1 MLLRN
6 GKPLTDP
13 ISPTERIQVT
23 KTGATA
29 SVSDHVVGEEPLEIR
44 IDAGVGLQQL
54 AITMR
59 TPGADI
65 ELGAGFLW
73 TEGLLRTR
81 EDLIGITTC
90 KDKDLTPREQEN
102 VIVARVVPDAP
113 AVARTLERRFTITSA
128 CGVCGSTHIE
138 DLRQRGCTNVTE
150 PGLSD
155 DELAKLPDLMRPK
168 QKIFDKTGGLHA
180 AGLFDPSGNLIVVRE
195 DVGRHNAVDK
205 VIGYALMNDLL
216 PLQGYA
222 LAISGRGGFEI
233 IQKAIAAGI
242 SAVVA
247 VSAPT
252 SLAVET
258 AREFGLT
265 LLGFARNGEATK
277 YSPAPI
283 ADLKN

>member
-1 MLLRN
+1 MLSWN

-90 KDKDLTPREQEN
+90 KDKELTPREQEN

-113 AVARTLERRFTITSA
+113 AVSRTLERRFTITSA

-138 DLRQRGCTNVTE
+138 DLRQRGCANVSE

-155 DELAKLPDLMRPK
+155 DALAKLPDLMRPK

-180 AGLFDPSGNLIVVRE
+180 AGLFDPNGNLIVVRE

>member
-1 MLLRN
+1 MLLWN

-90 KDKDLTPREQEN
+90 KDKELTPREQEN

-113 AVARTLERRFTITSA
+113 AVSRTLERRFTITSA

-138 DLRQRGCTNVTE
+138 DLRQRGCANVSE

-155 DELAKLPDLMRPK
+155 DALAKLPDLMRPK

-180 AGLFDPSGNLIVVRE
+180 AGLFDPNGNLIVVRE

>member
-1 MLLRN
+1 M
-6 GKPLTDP
+6 TSDEP
-13 ISPTERIQVT
+13 ISATQRIQVS
-23 KTGATA
+23 KTDSDA

-44 IDAGVGLQQL
+44 IDGGAGLQQL

-73 TEGLLRTR
+73 SEGLLRNR

-90 KDKDLTPREQEN
+90 KDKELSPREQEN
-102 VIVARVVPDAP
+102 VIVARVVADAP
-113 AVARTLERRFTITSA
+113 AVTRIMERRFTISSA
-128 CGVCGSTHIE
+128 CGVCGSTHIH
-138 DLRQRGCTNVTE
+138 DLRERGCKNVAA

-155 DELAKLPDLMRPK
+155 HELARLPDLMRPK

-180 AGLFDPSGNLIVVRE
+180 AGLFDQTGKLIVVRE

-205 VIGYALMNDLL
+205 VIGYALMSDML
-216 PLQGYA
+216 PLAGYS

-233 IQKAIAAGI
+233 IQKAIAAQI

-265 LLGFARNGEATK
+265 LLGFTRNGSATK
-277 YSPAPI
+277 YSPYSQ
-283 ADLKN
+283 

>member
-1 MLLRN
+1 
-6 GKPLTDP
+6 LTDP

-90 KDKDLTPREQEN
+90 KDKELTPREQEN

-113 AVARTLERRFTITSA
+113 AVSRTLERRFTITSA

-138 DLRQRGCTNVTE
+138 DLRQRGCANVSE

-155 DELAKLPDLMRPK
+155 DALAKLPDLMRPK

-180 AGLFDPSGNLIVVRE
+180 AGLFDPNGNLIVVRE

-242 SAVVA
+242 SAVVS

-277 YSPAPI
+277 YSPAP
-283 ADLKN
+283 

>member
-283 ADLKN
+283 ADLQN

>member
-1 MLLRN
+1 
-6 GKPLTDP
+6 LTNQEP
-13 ISPTERIQVT
+13 VSPTQRIQVF
-23 KTGATA
+23 KTNSNA
-29 SVSDHVVGEEPLEIR
+29 SMSDHVVGEEPLEIR
-44 IDAGVGLQQL
+44 IDGGVGLQQL

-90 KDKDLTPREQEN
+90 KDKDLTLREQEN
-102 VIVARVVPDAP
+102 VIVARVVADAP
-113 AVARTLERRFTITSA
+113 AVTRTLERRFTISSA
-128 CGVCGSTHIE
+128 CGVCGSTHID
-138 DLRQRGCTNVTE
+138 DLRSRGCSNVSAPGITE
-150 PGLSD
+150 AQL
-155 DELAKLPDLMRPK
+155 LKLPELMRPK

-180 AGLFDPSGNLIVVRE
+180 AGLFDPQGNLIVVRE

-205 VIGYALMNDLL
+205 VIGFALMNDLL
-216 PLQGYA
+216 PLDGYS

-233 IQKAIAAGI
+233 IQKAIAARI

-265 LLGFARNGEATK
+265 LYGFTRNGVATK
-277 YSPAPI
+277 YSPAP
-283 ADLKN
+283 

>member
-1 MLLRN
+1 M
-6 GKPLTDP
+6 TSEEP
-13 ISPTERIQVT
+13 ISATQRIQVY
-23 KTGATA
+23 KTDTEAR
-29 SVSDHVVGEEPLEIR
+29 VSDHVVGEEPLEIR
-44 IDAGVGLQQL
+44 IDGGSGLQQL

-73 TEGLLRTR
+73 SEGLLRTR
-81 EDLIGITTC
+81 DDLIGITTC
-90 KDKDLTPREQEN
+90 KDKELSPREQEN
-102 VIVARVVPDAP
+102 VIVARVVADAP
-113 AVARTLERRFTITSA
+113 AVTRTMERRFTISSA
-128 CGVCGSTHIE
+128 CGVCGSTHIH
-138 DLRQRGCTNVTE
+138 DLRERGCKDVSA

-155 DELAKLPDLMRPK
+155 DELAKLPELMRPK

-205 VIGYALMNDLL
+205 VIGYALMHDML
-216 PLQGYA
+216 PLAGYS

-233 IQKAIAAGI
+233 IQKAIAAQI

-265 LLGFARNGEATK
+265 LLGFARNGSATK
-277 YSPAPI
+277 YSPAP
-283 ADLKN
+283 

>member
-1 MLLRN
+1 
-6 GKPLTDP
+6 LTSHEP
-13 ISPTERIQVT
+13 ISPTQRIQVS
-23 KTGATA
+23 KTPSET
-29 SVSDHVVGEEPLEIR
+29 SFSDYVVGEEPLEIR
-44 IDAGVGLQQL
+44 IDGGSGLQQL

-73 TEGLLRTR
+73 SEGLLRNR

-90 KDKDLTPREQEN
+90 KDKELSPREQEN
-102 VIVARVVPDAP
+102 VIVAQVVPDAP
-113 AVARTLERRFTITSA
+113 AVTRTMERRFTISSA
-128 CGVCGSTHIE
+128 CGVCGSTHIG
-138 DLRQRGCTNVTE
+138 DLRERGCENVTA

-155 DELAKLPDLMRPK
+155 HDLAKLPDLMRPK

-180 AGLFDPSGNLIVVRE
+180 AGLFDQTGKLIVVRE

-205 VIGYALMNDLL
+205 VIGYALMHDLL
-216 PLQGYA
+216 PLSGYS

-265 LLGFARNGEATK
+265 LLGFTRNGTATK
-277 YSPAPI
+277 YSPAP
-283 ADLKN
+283 

>member
-1 MLLRN
+1 
-6 GKPLTDP
+6 LTSQEP
-13 ISPTERIQVT
+13 VSPTQRIQVFKT
-23 KTGATA
+23 KSNSNVT
-29 SVSDHVVGEEPLEIR
+29 DHVVGEEPLEIR
-44 IDAGVGLQQL
+44 IDGGAGLQQL

-59 TPGADI
+59 TPGDDI

-73 TEGLLRTR
+73 TEGLLRNR
-81 EDLIGITTC
+81 DDLIGITTC
-90 KDKDLTPREQEN
+90 KDKELTLREREN
-102 VIVARVVPDAP
+102 VIVARVVADAP
-113 AVARTLERRFTITSA
+113 AVTRTLERRFTISSA
-128 CGVCGSTHIE
+128 CGVCGSTHID
-138 DLRQRGCTNVTE
+138 DLRGRGCTNVSAPGITE
-150 PGLSD
+150 S
-155 DELAKLPDLMRPK
+155 ELLRLPELMRPK

-180 AGLFDPSGNLIVVRE
+180 AGLFDPQGKLVLVRE

-216 PLQGYA
+216 PLSGYS

-265 LLGFARNGEATK
+265 LYGFTREDSATK
-277 YSPAPI
+277 YSPAP
-283 ADLKN
+283 

>member
-1 MLLRN
+1 M
-6 GKPLTDP
+6 TDP

-90 KDKDLTPREQEN
+90 KDKELTPREQEN

-113 AVARTLERRFTITSA
+113 AVSRTLERRFTITSA

-138 DLRQRGCTNVTE
+138 DLRQRGCANVSE

-155 DELAKLPDLMRPK
+155 DALAKLPDLMRPK

-180 AGLFDPSGNLIVVRE
+180 AGLFDPNGNLIVVRE

>member
-1 MLLRN
+1 MN
-6 GKPLTDP
+6 SDEP
-13 ISPTERIQVT
+13 ISATQRIQVS
-23 KTGATA
+23 KTDSDA

-44 IDAGVGLQQL
+44 IDGGAGLQQL

-73 TEGLLRTR
+73 SEGLLRNR

-90 KDKDLTPREQEN
+90 KDKELSPREQEN
-102 VIVARVVPDAP
+102 VIVARVVADAP
-113 AVARTLERRFTITSA
+113 AVTRTMERRFTISSA
-128 CGVCGSTHIE
+128 CGVCGSTHIH
-138 DLRQRGCTNVTE
+138 DLRERGCKNVSA

-155 DELAKLPDLMRPK
+155 DELAKLPELMRPK

-180 AGLFDPSGNLIVVRE
+180 AGLFDPSGSLIVVRE

-205 VIGYALMNDLL
+205 VIGYALMHDML
-216 PLQGYA
+216 PLAGHS

-233 IQKAIAAGI
+233 IQKAIAAQI

-252 SLAVET
+252 SVAVET

-265 LLGFARNGEATK
+265 LLGVTRNGSATK
-277 YSPAPI
+277 YSPAP
-283 ADLKN
+283 

>member
-1 MLLRN
+1 M
-6 GKPLTDP
+6 TSHEP
-13 ISPTERIQVT
+13 ISPTQRIQVS
-23 KTGATA
+23 KTPSET
-29 SVSDHVVGEEPLEIR
+29 SVSDYVVGEEPLEIR
-44 IDAGVGLQQL
+44 IDGGSGLQQL

-73 TEGLLRTR
+73 SEGLLRNR

-90 KDKDLTPREQEN
+90 KDKELSPREQEN
-102 VIVARVVPDAP
+102 VIVAQVAPDAP
-113 AVARTLERRFTITSA
+113 AVTRTMERRFTISSA
-128 CGVCGSTHIE
+128 CGVCGSTHIG
-138 DLRQRGCTNVTE
+138 DLRKRGCENVSA
-150 PGLSD
+150 PGLND
-155 DELAKLPDLMRPK
+155 HDLAKLPDLMRPK

-180 AGLFDPSGNLIVVRE
+180 AGLFDPFGKLIVVRE

-205 VIGYALMNDLL
+205 VIGYALMHDLL
-216 PLQGYA
+216 PLFGYS

-265 LLGFARNGEATK
+265 LLGFTRNGTATK
-277 YSPAPI
+277 YSPAP
-283 ADLKN
+283 

>member
-81 EDLIGITTC
+81 DDLIGITTC
-90 KDKDLTPREQEN
+90 KDKELTPREQEN